1 MLTMDQKAQIRH
13 MVLVEG
19 KSRRQVVRETGH
31 SRNTIKKMLKN
42 AEAPRYEKKAGR
54 VAPILG
60 PYKELITTWVEE
72 DKKKVK
78 KERRT
83 AVRMYQL
90 LKEHHGY
97 AGGESTLRAY
107 VGNLRKKGRNK
118 VYVPLAY
125 DPGET
130 AQVDF
135 GEGLVEIGGKVV
147 KAQLFLMWLGYSGAV
162 FVQAYPAQTQEVFF
176 EGHATA
182 FAFFGGVPREV
193 WYDNLKNAVQ
203 KLLRGRNR
211 KEQDSFI
218 SFRSHHL
225 FQAQYCNPR
234 SGWEKGGVEGKVGY
248 SRRNWL
254 IGARGFEDWDDLN
267 AYLRQQCELEQQRT
281 LKGRSE
287 SIGER
292 LVTEQ
297 AQLLPLPASYPC
309 CKTVVVKANKLSLVN
324 FATNRYSIPVAHA
337 HEALTLRAYVDRI
350 EISNGTETIAR
361 HRRCWERDQDIL
373 QPQHYLPLLA
383 QRPRAFEHAKAIRE
397 WRQTWPEAFDV
408 TYARLQKRYEP
419 AQATRMFITILQ
431 MGATYSEKALA
442 MALEEALAYEC
453 LQPACIQELLR
464 RRHEEVAPSPLS
476 LKGHPQLAD
485 IQVSLP
491 VVQQYDQLLAHR
503 GGA

>member
-1 MLTMDQKAQIRH
+1 MLTMDQKAKIRH

-19 KSRRQVVRETGH
+19 KSRRQVARETGH

-42 AEAPRYEKKAGR
+42 AEVPRYEKKVERA
-54 VAPILG
+54 APILG
-60 PYKELITTWVEE
+60 PYKELIEMWVQE
-72 DKKKVK
+72 DEKKAK

-83 AVRMYQL
+83 ATRMYHL
-90 LKEHHGY
+90 LKAEHGY
-97 AGGESTLRAY
+97 AGAESSLRAY
-107 VGNLRKKGRNK
+107 VGKLRRKRRAR

-135 GEGLVEIGGKVV
+135 GEGLVEVGGKVV

-162 FVQAYPAQTQEVFF
+162 LVQAYPAQTQEVFF
-176 EGHATA
+176 AGHAAA

-193 WYDNLKNAVQ
+193 WYDNLKNAVY

-218 SFRSHHL
+218 SFRSHYL
-225 FQAQYCNPR
+225 FEAQYCNPR

-281 LKGRSE
+281 LKGRKE
-287 SIGER
+287 SIGEQ
-292 LVTEQ
+292 LATEQ
-297 AQLLPLPASYPC
+297 SHLLPLPAPYPC
-309 CKTVVVKANKLSLVN
+309 CKTVAVKANKLSLVN
-324 FATNRYSIPVAHA
+324 FATNRYSIPVAHVQ
-337 HEALTLRAYVDRI
+337 ENLTLRAYVDRI
-350 EISNGTETIAR
+350 EISTGTEMVAR
-361 HRRCWERDQDIL
+361 HRRCWERHQDIL
-373 QPQHYLPLLA
+373 QPRHYLPLLA

-397 WRQTWPEAFDV
+397 WRQTWPEAFDI
-408 TYARLQKRYEP
+408 TYARLKERYEP
-419 AQATRMFITILQ
+419 AQATRMFISILQ
-431 MGATYSEKALA
+431 MGATHSEQALA
-442 MALEEALAYEC
+442 LALEEALAYEC
-453 LQPACIQELLR
+453 LQPSCIQELLR
-464 RRHEEVAPSPLS
+464 RRQEEASPSPLS
-476 LKGHPQLAD
+476 LRSHPQLAD

-491 VVQQYDQLLAHR
+491 AIQHYDQLLSQW
-503 GGA
+503 GGV

>member
-1 MLTMDQKAQIRH
+1 MLAMDQKAQIRH

-19 KSRRQVVRETGH
+19 KSRRQVARETGH
-31 SRNTIKKMLKN
+31 SRNTIKKMLAN
-42 AEAPRYEKKAGR
+42 AEVPRYEQKGVRA
-54 VAPILG
+54 APILG
-60 PYKELITTWVEE
+60 PYKELITTWYEE
-72 DKKKVK
+72 DRKKPK

-90 LKEHHGY
+90 LKESHGY
-97 AGGESTLRAY
+97 VGGESTLRAY
-107 VGNLRKKGRNK
+107 VGDLRKKGRNK

-135 GEGLVEIGGKVV
+135 GEGLVEIGGKEV
-147 KAQLFLMWLGYSGAV
+147 KAQFFLMWLGYSGAV

-176 EGHATA
+176 AGHVAA
-182 FAFFGGVPREV
+182 FSFFGGVPREV

-254 IGARGFEDWDDLN
+254 VGARGFEDWEDLN

-281 LKGRSE
+281 LKGRNE

-292 LVTEQ
+292 LATER
-297 AQLLPLPASYPC
+297 AVFLPLPSPYPC
-309 CKTVVVKANKLSLVN
+309 CKTVAVKANKLSLVN

-337 HEALTLRAYVDRI
+337 HEVLTLRAYTDRI
-350 EISNGTETIAR
+350 EISNATEMIAR
-361 HRRCWERDQDIL
+361 HRRCWDRDQDIL

-383 QRPRAFEHAKAIRE
+383 QRPRAFEHAKVIRE
-397 WRQTWPEAFDV
+397 WRQTWPDVFDV
-408 TYARLQKRYEP
+408 TYARLKEQDEP
-419 AQATRMFITILQ
+419 AQATRQFITILQ
-431 MGATYSEKALA
+431 MGTTYSEKALA
-442 MALEEALAYEC
+442 LALEEALVYGC

-464 RRHEEVAPSPLS
+464 RRHEKASPSPLN
-476 LKGHPQLAD
+476 LKNHQQLAD

-491 VVQQYDQLLAHR
+491 AVQQYDQLLTHR